1 MKRDPRL
8 LVALAVT
15 GLFALAA
22 EVIWSRALIPWVGGT
37 AWSQIATVAIYMG
50 GLFLGSLVAVRLLPR
65 IADPRR
71 TFLLVEIGACVASLA
86 AVLALPL
93 ADPLLSAFS
102 RGPLLA
108 SGLGS
113 VLRGL
118 AGGGLMLPA
127 TILMGVSFP
136 LAIAAIDRGRGA
148 RGSAALAYGVNTLGA
163 TAGALLGGFVLVP
176 RLGVVWGVVAA
187 AALDLV
193 VLALSGLGPTKDLAA
208 APAQKARPQ
217 PAKRGA
223 EPPAEAPARAAAL
236 IVSITIGGVVS
247 LGLEVVLF
255 RVLGLLLGPTA
266 RAFTVVLAVYVLGL
280 GIGSLLVR
288 PIVGRS
294 RTAAEW
300 VYFACWIVVGGVGM
314 IVHAKTGALTD
325 FVASSRATPV
335 VVEGVGLR
343 LDLASQLAKRAWI
356 SGLVLLPLT
365 CAFGASYSA
374 AVASATASD
383 ARRAGRIYAALTLG
397 NILGLGLAAAELLP
411 RFGLDQGLL
420 VVLAAAFLTPLPALL
435 GATLRPLAR
444 IALAALLVAG
454 AGVALFAMPPWSTRL
469 LHTAPYVYA
478 TNDPKQEREQEVIA
492 FHRSAFE
499 TSVTVLK
506 KKDDLYL
513 QLDGKTTGSTTTS
526 DQATQSLLGAL
537 PSALHPRLR
546 RALFIGLG
554 TGQTPAAVLRFPI
567 ERVDAAE
574 ICPEVAQTL
583 DWFRNIN
590 DGCRTDPRFKLLV
603 ADGRTVLRYG
613 EGSYD
618 LVVSEPSNVWIPGV
632 AHLFTHESFEDVRR
646 RLDPEHGICC
656 QWMQGYGLEL
666 PVLQAVVRT
675 FLDVFP
681 NATLW
686 FSNLGWPDVF
696 LVGSVGPLS
705 IDVAALE
712 ERLAK
717 ARVVDP
723 NLSGH
728 VMDAERLMR
737 CFIAGPDA
745 LRKFVG
751 PGPFTR
757 DAQPM
762 LEYAAEASLITGNQ
776 HPTRQMIAALCESAA
791 PLLANAPA
799 DLVERLARRAAVNRD
814 LNRIMVEGDA
824 GNDGLTDAA
833 FARLLALVDAN
844 PDDAGLRD
852 SVAGILAEAA
862 HDKFYALDFLP
873 AVDQQRQL
881 GLPLERQSPEFRAP
895 RLLLDAATRLA
906 PEHPVVLRDRAKLL
920 AMTGAFDDALAHLE
934 RERKLTESWR
944 LEPLL
949 EQARILALA
958 QRPHDSI
965 AVARKI
971 LAQDPL
977 FTAAWEILAQAS
989 EIAGDW
995 DTAFEGWNQVLALNP
1010 DSQLARAQMQVVDTM
1025 RVKRTRAPTK

>member
-1 MKRDPRL
+1 MRRDPRL

-71 TFLLVEIGACVASLA
+71 TFLRVEIAACLASLA

-102 RGPLLA
+102 QGPLLA

-136 LAIAAIDRGRGA
+136 LAIAAIDRGQGA

-176 RLGVVWGVVAA
+176 RLGVVWGIVAA

-193 VLALSGLGPTKDLAA
+193 VLLFSGLGPTKDLAA

-223 EPPAEAPARAAAL
+223 EAPAESRAREVAFL
-236 IVSITIGGVVS
+236 VSIAIGGIVS

-266 RAFTVVLAVYVLGL
+266 RAFTVVLSVYVLGL

-288 PIVGRS
+288 PIVGRG
-294 RTAAEW
+294 RAAAEW
-300 VYFACWIVVGGVGM
+300 VYFACWIVVGGVGLL
-314 IVHAKTGALTD
+314 VHAKTGALTD
-325 FVASSRATPV
+325 FVANSRATPV
-335 VVEGVGLR
+335 MVEGVGLR
-343 LDLASQLAKRAWI
+343 LDFAGQIARRAWI

-374 AVASATASD
+374 AVASARASD

-397 NILGLGLAAAELLP
+397 NILGLGLAAVELLP

-420 VVLAAAFLTPLPALL
+420 VVLAAAFLTPLPALAVAGL
-435 GATLRPLAR
+435 RGGARAG
-444 IALAALLVAG
+444 LAALLIAG
-454 AGVALFAMPPWSTRL
+454 AGVALFAMPPWPLRL
-469 LHTAPYVYA
+469 LHTAAYVYS
-478 TNDPKQEREQEVIA
+478 TNVPVGERGRDVVA
-492 FHRSAFE
+492 FHKSAFE
-499 TSVTVLK
+499 TSITILK
-506 KKDDLYL
+506 EKDDLFL
-513 QLDGKTTGSTTTS
+513 QLDGKTTGSTTAF

-537 PSALHPRLR
+537 PAALHPKLE
-546 RALFIGLG
+546 RALVIGLG
-554 TGQTPAAVLRFPI
+554 TGQSPAAVLRFPVAK
-567 ERVDAAE
+567 VDAAE
-574 ICPEVAQTL
+574 ICPEVADTL
-583 DWFRNIN
+583 DFFKNIN
-590 DGCRTDPRFKLLV
+590 DGCRTDPRFHLLV

-613 EGSYD
+613 EGTYD

-632 AHLFTHESFEDVRR
+632 AHLFTHESFQDVRR
-646 RLDPEHGICC
+646 RLDPERGLCC

-686 FSNLGWPDVF
+686 FSSLGWPDVF
-696 LVGSVGPLS
+696 LVGSVAPLS
-705 IDVAALE
+705 IDVPALE
-712 ERLAK
+712 ARLAK
-717 ARVVDP
+717 ARIVDP
-723 NLSGH
+723 DQNGRFL
-728 VMDAERLMR
+728 DAASLLR

-745 LRKFVG
+745 LRRFAG
-751 PGPFTR
+751 AGPFTR

-762 LEYAAEASLITGNQ
+762 LEYAAEVSLITGSA
-776 HPTRQMIAALCESAA
+776 HPTRQMIASLCESPA
-791 PLLANAPA
+791 PLLANASPA
-799 DLVERLARRAAVNRD
+799 LLAALEQRIAANRE

-824 GNDGLTDAA
+824 GNDGLTDVA
-833 FARLLALVDAN
+833 FVRLRELVGTHL
-844 PDDAGLRD
+844 DDLGLRD
-852 SVAGILAEAA
+852 SVAGVLAEAA
-862 HDKFYALDFLP
+862 KEKFYALDSLP
-873 AVDQQRQL
+873 PAAREEGIV
-881 GLPLERQSPEFRAP
+881 AP
-895 RLLLDAATRLA
+895 R
-906 PEHPVVLRDRAKLL
+906 KLL
-920 AMTGAFDDALAHLE
+920 ADAAKLAPDHPSVLRCSALLAGVLGDFDTALATLD
-934 RERKLTESWR
+934 REAKTAEPWR
-944 LEPLL
+944 LEIRFEKARMLLAANRVHDSAAACREILAEDPLFAPAL
-949 EQARILALA
+949 QILGLALA
-958 QRPHDSI
+958 AAGDHEG
-965 AVARKI
+965 ARK
-971 LAQDPL
+971 
-977 FTAAWEILAQAS
+977 AWSRQLE
-989 EIAGDW
+989 
-995 DTAFEGWNQVLALNP
+995 LNP
-1010 DSQLARAQMQVVDTM
+1010 DSPVAQEGMRALDGAVGS
-1025 RVKRTRAPTK
+1025 R

>member
-1 MKRDPRL
+1 MRRDPRL

-102 RGPLLA
+102 KGPLLA

-176 RLGVVWGVVAA
+176 RLGVVWGVVAV

-193 VLALSGLGPTKDLAA
+193 VLALSGLGPTKDVAA

-217 PAKRGA
+217 PAKRDA
-223 EPPAEAPARAAAL
+223 APPPAESRARAAAL

-294 RTAAEW
+294 RSAAEW
-300 VYFACWIVVGGVGM
+300 VYFACWIVVGGVGL

-325 FVASSRATPV
+325 FVANSRAVPV

-374 AVASATASD
+374 AVASASASD

-444 IALAALLVAG
+444 VALAALLVAG
-454 AGVALFAMPPWSTRL
+454 AGVALFAMPPWSMRM
-469 LHTAPYVYA
+469 LHTAPYVYS
-478 TNDPKQEREQEVIA
+478 TTEPSQERGREVIA
-492 FHRSAFE
+492 YHKSAFE
-499 TSVTVLK
+499 TSITVLK
-506 KKDDLYL
+506 NKDDLFL
-513 QLDGKTTGSTTTS
+513 QLDGKTTGSTTTF
-526 DQATQSLLGAL
+526 DQSTQSLLGAL
-537 PSALHPRLR
+537 PAALHPGLK
-546 RALFIGLG
+546 RALVIGLG

-567 ERVDAAE
+567 EHVDAAE

-590 DGCRTDPRFKLLV
+590 DGCKDDPRFKLLV

-646 RLDPEHGICC
+646 RLDPERGIAC

-681 NATLW
+681 NTTLW
-686 FSNLGWPDVF
+686 FSSLGWPDVF
-696 LVGSVGPLS
+696 LVGSVAPIR
-705 IDVAALE
+705 IDVPALE
-712 ERLAK
+712 QRLAK
-717 ARVVDP
+717 ARIVDP
-723 NLSGH
+723 DQSGPAI
-728 VMDAERLMR
+728 DALGLLR

-745 LRKFVG
+745 LRRFAG

-757 DAQPM
+757 DSRPM
-762 LEYAAEASLITGNQ
+762 LEYAAEVSLMTGNA
-776 HPTRQMIAALCESAA
+776 HPTRQMIMSLCESPA
-791 PLLANAPA
+791 PLLVNAPPA
-799 DLVERLARRAAVNRD
+799 LLAALEKRVAANRD

-824 GNDGLTDAA
+824 GNDGLTDEA
-833 FARLLALVDAN
+833 FVRLRALVGVH

-852 SVAGILAEAA
+852 SVAGVFAEAA
-862 HDKFYALDFLP
+862 KEKFYALDFLP
-873 AVDQQRQL
+873 PAERPA
-881 GLPLERQSPEFRAP
+881 GLVAPHKLLTDAAALAPDHPSVLRCSALLAGVLESFDEAIA
-895 RLLLDAATRLA
+895 LLDR
-906 PEHPVVLRDRAKLL
+906 EAKV
-920 AMTGAFDDALAHLE
+920 
-934 RERKLTESWR
+934 TEPWR
-944 LEPLL
+944 LETRF
-949 EQARILALA
+949 EQARMMLKANRVHDAAAACRELLA
-958 QRPHDSI
+958 R
-965 AVARKI
+965 
-971 LAQDPL
+971 DPL
-977 FTAAWEILAQAS
+977 FPPALQILGQACAAVGDFAGARAAWKRQLE
-989 EIAGDW
+989 
-995 DTAFEGWNQVLALNP
+995 LNP
-1010 DSQLARAQMQVVDTM
+1010 DAPVAVEGLRMLEGSAGAR
-1025 RVKRTRAPTK
+1025 